1 MLIANEA
8 GAGPP
13 LEVRYVQ
20 PVGREKRTA
29 REGVSGPFVEGASS
43 EGSASPL
50 RQQAAGRAPCRF
62 QTIRFL
68 HEILAT
74 NSALRGEGALR
85 RMSNETLWLC
95 HGSYSSI
102 SSDPIFAPG
111 LSRVQE
117 LGRSGLAAVCAGD
130 EPRRHVALIAAREDE
145 RSS

>member
-1 MLIANEA
+1 MFSTLGGRSERPAKGLA
-8 GAGPP
+8 G
-13 LEVRYVQ
+13 RSW
-20 PVGREKRTA
+20 REH
-29 REGVSGPFVEGASS
+29 SS

-68 HEILAT
+68 HETLAT
-74 NSALRGEGALR
+74 NSALRGEGGLR